1 MFKELFWI
9 RYRSPKLHFMRNLT
23 VYLVLAFSIANLPT
37 YGQDATSASDS
48 TSTFNIVI
56 DAETREAIANGDS
69 EAVVAV
75 LAAANVD
82 PNDPDAISKA
92 VKQIVDLVENPPKG
106 D

>member
-1 MFKELFWI
+1 
-9 RYRSPKLHFMRNLT
+9 MRNLT

-92 VKQIVDLVENPPKG
+92 VKQIVDLVENPPKE

>member
-1 MFKELFWI
+1 MKNFI
-9 RYRSPKLHFMRNLT
+9 
-23 VYLVLAFSIANLPT
+23 VYLFLTFSIVNFPV
-37 YGQDATSASDS
+37 YGQDAMNTSDS
-48 TSTFNIVI
+48 TSRFNIVI

-82 PNDPDAISKA
+82 PNDPNAISQA
-92 VKQIVDLVENPPKG
+92 VKQIVDLVENPPKE

>member
-1 MFKELFWI
+1 
-9 RYRSPKLHFMRNLT
+9 MRNLT
-23 VYLVLAFSIANLPT
+23 VYLFLAFSIVNLPA
-37 YGQDATSASDS
+37 YGQDAMSASDS
-48 TSTFNIVI
+48 APIINIVI

-92 VKQIVDLVENPPKG
+92 VKQIVDLVENPPKE

>member
-1 MFKELFWI
+1 
-9 RYRSPKLHFMRNLT
+9 MRNLT

-92 VKQIVDLVENPPKG
+92 VKQIVDLVENPPKEN
-106 D
+106 

>member
-1 MFKELFWI
+1 
-9 RYRSPKLHFMRNLT
+9 MRNLT
-23 VYLVLAFSIANLPT
+23 VYLFLAFSIANLPA
-37 YGQDATSASDS
+37 YGQDAMSASDS
-48 TSTFNIVI
+48 TTTFNIVI
-56 DAETREAIANGDS
+56 DDETREAIANGDS

-92 VKQIVDLVENPPKG
+92 VKQIVDLVENPPNE